1 MRPHRSAALR
11 LTAHRSQKRLV
22 GLCALAALTGTLA
35 TTHAPTVLAQPKR
48 PAAANEKADPKE
60 EAKAA
65 YLEANELFEAD
76 NCAEALPLF
85 QKADSLYP
93 GAAPKH
99 KIAVCYDKLS
109 KNEEAIAAYQ
119 TFIDSDPGEKYTDRV
134 AAANQRITELKAQ
147 LPAKVMVVVG
157 PEGVGA
163 LQITVDGTPA
173 GGEELTL
180 PAGEHTVV
188 ISAEGYQPVT
198 EVVTV
203 EGGEEK
209 KLEVT
214 LAPMAA
220 PPAPEPSTPPPP
232 PPPQDDDGGHSNVP
246 AYVTLGIAG
255 AGVILGTIFG
265 VQALGA
271 KGDFDDDPTVEN
283 ADDAERAALIADMSF
298 GVALTFGITGA
309 VLLFS
314 GGDDDET
321 EEAASAVPELLPVA
335 GPKGGGMAATWKF

>member
-1 MRPHRSAALR
+1 MGSHRN
-11 LTAHRSQKRLV
+11 RLV
-22 GLCALAALTGTLA
+22 GLCALATLTGTLA
-35 TTHAPTVLAQPKR
+35 MTHAPTASAQPKK
-48 PAAANEKADPKE
+48 PAAAETKSDAEGEDTKEQAKEAYIEASGLFKEGKFEEAVPLFEKAD
-60 EAKAA
+60 
-65 YLEANELFEAD
+65 ELF
-76 NCAEALPLF
+76 
-85 QKADSLYP
+85 P

-99 KIAVCYDKLS
+99 KIAVCYDKLG
-109 KNEEAIAAYQ
+109 KTQEAIDAYQ
-119 TFIDSDPGEKYTDRV
+119 TFIDSDPGEKYADRV
-134 AAANQRITELKAQ
+134 ESSKQRIAELQAQ
-147 LPAKVMVVVG
+147 LPAKVMIVVG

-163 LQITVDGTPA
+163 TQITVDGTPA
-173 GGEELTL
+173 GGSELSL

-203 EGGEEK
+203 QGGEDK

-220 PPAPEPSTPPPP
+220 PPPPEPATPPPP
-232 PPPQDDDGGHSNVP
+232 PPPPQDDGGHSNVP

-265 VQALGA
+265 IQALGA
-271 KGDFDDDPTVEN
+271 KSDFDDDPTVEN

-314 GGDDDET
+314 GGDDEAP
-321 EEAASAVPELLPVA
+321 EEAASAMPELLPMA